1 MPITIFSVEPSNLPP
16 KPGGQSSTENQEGR
30 TRGGRPKEGRLKFEP
45 STGDNEIN
53 EFNEISPPVIS
64 LNSYPSLDLGR
75 RRIPIKAGRRG
86 LSSGRG
92 WRGFIRNYKRGYR
105 HENNTR
111 GGQGRCDPWAP
122 GSLLGNHYFGFGKY
136 FCIKSSRSNCFVSS
150 PGVGSVDLLTN
161 LWA

>member
-1 MPITIFSVEPSNLPP
+1 MAITIFSVEPSNLPP

-45 STGDNEIN
+45 STGDNEIRDGL
-53 EFNEISPPVIS
+53 IS
-64 LNSYPSLDLGR
+64 LYSYPSLDLGR

-92 WRGFIRNYKRGYR
+92 WRVFIRNYKGVYR

-150 PGVGSVDLLTN
+150 PGVGSVDSLTN